1 MLKTNSKQA
10 RINLHSY
17 IMDSWNIEPEDQGR
31 SWQETAEAI
40 REAFSFEAYS
50 SEYERRQNRQEAFK
64 DWLCGLPRG
73 LGDFFLCQAV
83 EDLGDILDQT
93 EAERAKY
100 TEDKA
105 SDTLSYLIYREVMH

>member
-10 RINLHSY
+10 RENLKAY
-17 IMDSWNIEPEDQGR
+17 IMTRWNIEEEEQGR
-31 SWQETAEAI
+31 TWKETQRDI
-40 REAFSFEAYS
+40 IDSFNYQAYS

-64 DWLCGLPRG
+64 NWLMGLPRN
-73 LGDFFLCQAV
+73 LGDFCLCMAV
-83 EDLGDILDQT
+83 EDLGNILNQT
-93 EAERAKY
+93 EAEMAKY

>member
-10 RINLHSY
+10 RENLKNY
-17 IMDSWNIEPEDQGR
+17 IMASWNIEEDEQGR
-31 SWQETAEAI
+31 TWKETQKDI
-40 REAFSFEAYS
+40 IDSFNYQAYR
-50 SEYERRQNRQEAFK
+50 SEYERRQNRKEAFK
-64 DWLCGLPRG
+64 NWLMGLPRN
-73 LGDFFLCQAV
+73 LGDFCLCRAV
-83 EDLGDILDQT
+83 EDLGDILNQT